1 MTPEEMKEKAIAMM
15 AMKRFHCSQAVLAV
29 GQEKLGKGNDDVIRA
44 MGAFGGGLGGNGEVC
59 GALAGG
65 LAVLGLRFSRARQE
79 EKEDPKMWDYTEE
92 LLTRFRDNIV
102 KEHGSILCRDIS
114 RVDWNDRDQVKDFYK
129 GDKVQECIRIVG
141 ETARLIGELLERP

>member
-1 MTPEEMKEKAIAMM
+1 
-15 AMKRFHCSQAVLAV
+15 
-29 GQEKLGKGNDDVIRA
+29 

-92 LLTRFRDNIV
+92 LLTRFRDGIV

-114 RVDWNDRDQVKDFYK
+114 RVDWNDREQVKVFYK
-129 GDKVQECIRIVG
+129 GDKVRECIRIVG
-141 ETARLIGELLERP
+141 ETAKFIGELLERA

>member
-1 MTPEEMKEKAIAMM
+1 
-15 AMKRFHCSQAVLAV
+15 
-29 GQEKLGKGNDDVIRA
+29 
-44 MGAFGGGLGGNGEVC
+44 
-59 GALAGG
+59 
-65 LAVLGLRFSRARQE
+65 
-79 EKEDPKMWDYTEE
+79 MWDYTEE